1 MLLKILGGIMIITAS
16 GLIGI
21 LYSGRLSTRHR
32 ELNNL
37 RRHMQMLETEII
49 YGATPLPSAMTSIA
63 HRTEGLASSLFQ
75 LAAECLSDRSF
86 YSFKD
91 AWTFAADSVF
101 RGTPLVWEDIEL
113 IKSLGSIL
121 GGSDREDQKKHFELF
136 YMQLRLQEEKALEEL
151 RRSGRMYRSLGFLLG
166 IAVFVVLS

>member
-1 MLLKILGGIMIITAS
+1 MLLKILGGIMIISAS

-37 RRHMQMLETEII
+37 RRHMQMLETEIT
-49 YGATPLPSAMTSIA
+49 YGATPLPAAMVNIA
-63 HRTEGLASSLFQ
+63 GRTEGLASSFFQ
-75 LAAECLSDRSF
+75 LVASCLSDRSF

-91 AWTFAADSVF
+91 AWAYAADSVYS
-101 RGTPLVWEDIEL
+101 GTPLDWADIEL
-113 IKSLGSIL
+113 IKGLGSIL

-136 YMQLRLQEEKALEEL
+136 YMQLRHQEEKALEEM

-166 IAVFVVLS
+166 IAVVVVLF

>member
-1 MLLKILGGIMIITAS
+1 MLLKILGGIMIISAG

-21 LYSGRLSTRHR
+21 LYSGRLYARHR

-49 YGATPLPSAMTSIA
+49 YGATPLPAAMANIA
-63 HRTEGLASSLFQ
+63 GRTEGLASSFFL
-75 LAAECLSDRSF
+75 LVAKCLSERSF

-91 AWTFAADSVF
+91 AWVYSVDSIF
-101 RGTPLVWEDIEL
+101 HGTPLDWADVEL
-113 IKSLGSIL
+113 IKGLGNIL

-136 YMQLRLQEEKALEEL
+136 YMQLRHQEDKALEEL
-151 RRSGRMYRSLGFLLG
+151 KRSGRMYRSLGFLLG
-166 IAVFVVLS
+166 IAVFVVLF